1 MTVRAIHS
9 PKTQSNLS
17 LPGTGLSDGYL
28 PGGIDAHE
36 VCSIHA
42 DVYLETD
49 VLHFS
54 LAVKQV
60 P

>member
-1 MTVRAIHS
+1 MTVRANHS

-17 LPGTGLSDGYL
+17 LSGTGLSDGYP

-36 VCSIHA
+36 VCSIHV

-49 VLHFS
+49 V
-54 LAVKQV
+54 
-60 P
+60 